1 MRNIPYL
8 LTILLLLATSCVSR
22 SEQSETTETTT
33 TEATAD
39 GTTAATDAT
48 SIVDVMVF
56 HPAEMSET
64 DEAILKAAREAV
76 DQYSSELPQ
85 GYAVYVNDVDLSTEE
100 GMETAKKYGVSGTAL
115 YVVKWFD
122 RQEWQRED
130 MTEEALRDALTAPE
144 TLRDNIKGMAKALFE
159 NR

>member
-8 LTILLLLATSCVSR
+8 LTILLLLTTSCVSR
-22 SEQSETTETTT
+22 SEQSETRETITTET
-33 TEATAD
+33 AAD

-76 DQYSSELPQ
+76 DQYSSELPE
-85 GYAVYVNDVDLSTEE
+85 GYAVYVNDVDLSTERGKE
-100 GMETAKKYGVSGTAL
+100 KAEKFGVSGTAL

-130 MTEEALRDALTAPE
+130 MTEQALRDAVSSPDQ
-144 TLRDNIKGMAKALFE
+144 LRDNIKAMAKALFE